1 MLWLCML
8 IFARVV
14 NMVLEHI
21 IGCKCCDQMWVV
33 WMLEIW
39 IIIVI
44 IEYSNGYKCC
54 SFCCKCYNS
63 RKACF
68 GHSAGHT
75 RPWYTAVCK
84 WGSATRPGYTAVYP
98 ARVGYCLKFFKSWN
112 LAPNVFFTHLMHN
125 RPYINMLC
133 MN

>member
-54 SFCCKCYNS
+54 SLCCKCYNS

-68 GHSAGHT
+68 RHSAGHT
-75 RPWYTAVCK
+75 RPLHTAVCK
-84 WGSATRPGYTAVYP
+84 WGSGTRPWYTAVYP
-98 ARVGYCLKFFKSWN
+98 GRVGYCPKFFKSWKI
-112 LAPNVFFTHLMHN
+112 APFVFFTHLMHN

>member
-14 NMVLEHI
+14 NMVLEHVV
-21 IGCKCCDQMWVV
+21 GCKSCDQMWVV
-33 WMLEIW
+33 WMLQIW

-54 SFCCKCYNS
+54 SLCCNCYNL
-63 RKACF
+63 RLACF
-68 GHSAGHT
+68 RHSAGHT
-75 RPWYTAVCK
+75 RPWHTAVCK
-84 WGSATRPGYTAVYP
+84 WGSGTRPWYTAVYP
-98 ARVGYCLKFFKSWN
+98 ARVGYCPKFFKSWK
-112 LAPNVFFTHLMHN
+112 LAPFVFFTHLMHN

-133 MN
+133 LN